1 LNLPGRLACE
11 LVESVPQFVIVRGV
25 RAEHHDRAAR
35 AGPSDRDQPDGRVK
49 KTEIAGIGGD
59 DLLPRAARADH
70 HMGIDDVRCS
80 ACREQPADIGRVHS
94 AEVDNVGCRLP
105 DQARQP
111 GLPVRPPDRLGQRGR
126 RNGDATGENT
136 IRATSRRAP
145 RSTSPPIPGTTGR
158 AQPSVCCRLTS
169 RRTEHG
175 RDRDIPDQRAHA

>member
-1 LNLPGRLACE
+1 MNLPFRFACE
-11 LVESVPQFVIVRGV
+11 LFESVPQFVMVRGV

-70 HMGIDDVRCS
+70 DMGIDDVRCS
-80 ACREQPADIGRVHS
+80 ACREQPPDIGRVHS

-111 GLPVRPPDRLGQRGR
+111 GLLVRPPDRLGQCGR
-126 RNGDATGENT
+126 RNGDAGACLTCAGKEDHHT
-136 IRATSRRAP
+136 AV
-145 RSTSPPIPGTTGR
+145 IP
-158 AQPSVCCRLTS
+158 V
-169 RRTEHG
+169 
-175 RDRDIPDQRAHA
+175 